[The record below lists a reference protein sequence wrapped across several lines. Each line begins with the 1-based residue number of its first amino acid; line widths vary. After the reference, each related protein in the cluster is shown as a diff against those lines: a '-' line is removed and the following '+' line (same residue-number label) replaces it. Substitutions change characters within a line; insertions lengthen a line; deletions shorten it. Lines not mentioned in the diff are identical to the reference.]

1 MIDNAPVNRSSQEPY
16 VTSFESQVRSI
27 DGRALTLEE
36 TYFYAE
42 GGGQPADRGTVAGID
57 VVDVQKRDG
66 VTVHTLAEEP
76 DIGAGDTVEGSVD
89 ESFRTYSMRAHT
101 ASHVIYGA
109 GRKLLDS
116 HGYGGFDIG
125 EDSIR
130 MDFATSASDDDLN
143 PLTFQRMANE
153 VVWDGLS
160 VDWYGMGIERARD
173 DDRIVFNLGDDV
185 DTTDTVRIVEVG
197 DWDISAC
204 GGTHVRN
211 TAEIGPIKVLG
222 VSNPGADLVRV
233 EYAVGPAAINRQ
245 IDETRNATRA
255 AKTLDTSVDDLA
267 RRAEQLL
274 EEKQSLQAELDE
286 LGEELLDARLA
297 ALAEDTQTR
306 DGDEWLVGTVN
317 AVGPNTVADRI
328 GELGDDTA
336 DVVVLVGTDGS
347 TFIVVGTG
355 GETDA
360 NAVIDDVTG
369 EFGGGGGGRP
379 TLAQGGGLDANPD
392 SVVEYLRRD

>member
-1 MIDNAPVNRSSQEPY
+1 M
-16 VTSFESQVRSI
+16 
-27 DGRALTLEE
+27 TLEE